1 MRLLDEAIDEY
12 QKALRLSPN
21 FADII
26 TRLGIAYRDKG
37 SYDEAI
43 KEFNRAKECNP
54 KYIPARLH
62 LGITYYSQGFYGLAE
77 EEWREALVFD
87 PDNNAMTDI
96 LEFCKAPESLSGA
109 SPLDLLDIQG
119 LTTHFFTRAG
129 RDQGRRQP
137 EPQAPEGPGARPGRR
152 IGVRQDRDRTLHPE
166 PRSLSRQDRFR
177 KDLLRR
183 RGPARLLSDEEMRTI
198 RGARISM
205 IFQEPMTALNPV
217 FTVGNQIAEVLTT
230 HRHASKKQAMAA
242 AVDLLHSVGIPSP
255 EKRVNEYPHQL
266 SGGMRQRVM
275 IAMAIACK
283 PSLILADEPTTA
295 LDVTIQAHILELL
308 STIQAEMGMAMV
320 LVTHDLGLIAERA
333 HEVAV
338 MYAGRIVEQAE
349 TGELFANPQHPYTR
363 GLMASIPKP
372 GEEGR
377 KRLRTI
383 AGTVPQLHDLPK
395 GCTFSPRCDIRTG
408 KCEAEPGTRG
418 SEARTSGAVL
428 GSEVNHGMRNAE

>member
-1 MRLLDEAIDEY
+1 LD
-12 QKALRLSPN
+12 
-21 FADII
+21 F
-26 TRLGIAYRDKG
+26 
-37 SYDEAI
+37 
-43 KEFNRAKECNP
+43 
-54 KYIPARLH
+54 
-62 LGITYYSQGFYGLAE
+62 
-77 EEWREALVFD
+77 
-87 PDNNAMTDI
+87 
-96 LEFCKAPESLSGA
+96 
-109 SPLDLLDIQG
+109 LDIQG
-119 LTTHFFTRAG
+119 LTTHFFTRSGVIKAVDNLSLRLRKG
-129 RDQGRRQP
+129 RVLGLVGESGCGKTVTALSILNLVP
-137 EPQAPEGPGARPGRR
+137 YPGKIVSGKIFFEGA
-152 IGVRQDRDRTLHPE
+152 
-166 PRSLSRQDRFR
+166 
-177 KDLLRR
+177 DLLT
-183 RGPARLLSDEEMRTI
+183 LSPEELRAI

-230 HRHASKKQAMAA
+230 HRHATNREALDAA
-242 AVDLLHSVGIPSP
+242 IELLRSVGIPSP

-308 STIQAEMGMAMV
+308 GTIQSEMGMAMV

-349 TGELFANPQHPYTR
+349 TKELFANPQHPYTR

-377 KRLRTI
+377 RRLRTI
-383 AGTVPQLHDLPK
+383 PGTVPRLYDLPK
-395 GCTFSPRCDIRTG
+395 ACTFLPRCDIKTG
-408 KCEAEPGTRG
+408 KCEVEPGLVEVKPGHLVRCW
-418 SEARTSGAVL
+418 EAK
-428 GSEVNHGMRNAE
+428 